1 MPHYPDSKD
10 EGSDRRGGQLE
21 TDYHWLPFDS
31 PLTKILTRRLK
42 DVVELNPLQKAF
54 RKLEGCAKH
63 IILIHGLIRD
73 ARKRN
78 RSIFVVFLDLA
89 KTFDSVNH
97 DLLFRG
103 QRSQSCPD

>member
-1 MPHYPDSKD
+1 MSLY
-10 EGSDRRGGQLE
+10 
-21 TDYHWLPFDS
+21 
-31 PLTKILTRRLK
+31 TKILAWRLK

-54 RKLEGCAKH
+54 RELEGCAEHKV
-63 IILIHGLIRD
+63 LIHGLIRD

-78 RSIFVVFLDLA
+78 RSIFVVFLDLE

-103 QRSQSCPD
+103 LRHQSCPDEFRMVDL